1 MVQQTVNKFNT
12 PILLFHAHLQATYY
26 IHKLCTAYHF
36 TDNKYCCAACRML
49 KLLHGYRIADKF
61 LPSPDAQTQ
70 RGEGVRLSWFSIITV
85 KAVAP
90 Y

>member
-1 MVQQTVNKFNT
+1 MLYVKITV
-12 PILLFHAHLQATYY
+12 
-26 IHKLCTAYHF
+26 
-36 TDNKYCCAACRML
+36 R
-49 KLLHGYRIADKF
+49 YRIADKS

-70 RGEGVRLSWFSIITV
+70 RGEGVRLSWVSIITV